1 MFCIRDHRRR
11 RTGPRGITRR
21 NGTLA
26 AIALATT
33 LTVGACSSPAGDTAG
48 GATAPT
54 PEAGAIPVT
63 IAHEYGSTTIDE
75 PVTRVAAMGV
85 GDADTLLAL
94 GVQPTTIAP
103 FADPSRRV
111 TPWNAELLGD
121 HEPVILPNV
130 SAEFGAM
137 IPKALATDPQLITAV
152 GAAPDRAQYDKLIAA
167 VPTIV
172 RPANYPDWQ
181 VPWDVQATEIGRA
194 VGQPKAV
201 ADKIAQVR
209 AQLASIR
216 TEHPEFTGKTA
227 VAVTRSADGSIS
239 VYGPGDGRGQTLTD
253 YGFAFPDSLTSTIT
267 SGFYGTLSPENV
279 SMLDAADIV
288 VAVDWQGSNA
298 RLQSDAAWNRQPFV
312 TGKRVVYLEQ
322 QVGSAMS
329 VPTVLTI
336 PWVASQAVGPIAAA
350 ATEVR

>member
-1 MFCIRDHRRR
+1 MVA
-11 RTGPRGITRR
+11 
-21 NGTLA
+21 TL
-26 AIALATT
+26 ALATA
-33 LTVGACSSPAGDTAG
+33 LVVGACSSPAEDNG
-48 GATAPT
+48 GATAPA

-63 IAHEYGSTTIDE
+63 IEHQYGSTTIDE

-103 FADPSRRV
+103 FADPTQRV

-121 HEPVILPNV
+121 NQPVILPNV

-137 IPKALATDPQLITAV
+137 IPKTLATDPQLITAV
-152 GAAPDRAQYDKLIAA
+152 GAAPDRAQYDKLTAA

-181 VPWDVQATEIGRA
+181 VPWDVQATEIGKA

-201 ADKIAQVR
+201 ADKIAQVK

-216 TEHPEFTGKTA
+216 TDHPEFAGKTA

-239 VYGPGDGRGQTLTD
+239 VYGAGDGRGQTLID
-253 YGFAFPDSLTSTIT
+253 YGLAFPESLKSTIT

-288 VAVDWQGSNA
+288 VAIDWQGSNA
-298 RLQSDAAWNRQPFV
+298 KLQSDAAWNRQPFV
-312 TGKRVVYLEQ
+312 TGKRVAYLDQ

-336 PWVASQAVGPIAAA
+336 PWVASQAVEPIATA